1 MRSSGVKVELLPL
14 YFDPGRDAG
23 FDQQLVA
30 LRELLGEEVT
40 WLRAQ
45 ALGSALPAA
54 DAVIFP
60 QFLGEG
66 YRRLAD
72 FRQINLPILVITS
85 EFGTVSMWDW
95 ELIAFLREG
104 GVATLAP
111 YSLAQARR
119 LVSALRTRREL
130 RRAKFVV
137 YQDNPGDGMQAPIFK
152 RFFWWESECTQ
163 RMVQKFGI
171 SIEKR
176 SFRELGARAKE
187 ITDSEAE
194 AARRDWKTPVGAL
207 TPRAANSAT
216 KLYLALR
223 GDIEADP
230 DIRAVGINCLN
241 ESYFSDSTP
250 CLAWSRLFDETG
262 LIWGCEADT
271 VSMLSLFILHR
282 SLGEPILMTN
292 IYPFL
297 MGDAA
302 LKHERIDKFPDVSG
316 DPRNYLLIA
325 HCGYMGVIP
334 ESFASEWQLRPKVLG
349 IVDEHASAIDARIP
363 TGPITLAKL
372 QPTFDRITVAEGEL
386 EGYAQY
392 PGSDCRNGGIVRVRD
407 GHAMLMHH
415 SSHHQLVMTGRQ
427 KDDIDLISPIFGL
440 AAEVL

>member
-1 MRSSGVKVELLPL
+1 MKVQLLPL

-23 FDQQLVA
+23 FDQQLAA
-30 LRELLGEEVT
+30 LRSHLGTEVE
-40 WLRAQ
+40 WLAPQ
-45 ALGSALPAA
+45 PLGAPLPQA

-66 YRRLAD
+66 YRRLDD
-72 FRQINLPILVITS
+72 FKKITLPILVITS
-85 EFGTVSMWDW
+85 EFATVSMWDW
-95 ELIAFLREG
+95 ELISFLREA

-111 YSLAQARR
+111 YSLAQTGR
-119 LVSALRTRREL
+119 LIAALRTRKEL
-130 RRAKFVV
+130 RQAKFVV

-171 SIEKR
+171 TIEKR
-176 SFRELGARAKE
+176 SFRELGARAKA
-187 ITDSEAE
+187 ITDGEAQE
-194 AARRDWKTPVGAL
+194 ARRDWSTPTVYL
-207 TPRAANSAT
+207 SPQAANSAT
-216 KLYLALR
+216 KLYLAVR
-223 GDIEADP
+223 ADIEADP

-241 ESYFSDSTP
+241 ESHFSDSTP

-271 VSMLSLFILHR
+271 VSMLTEFILHR
-282 SLGEPILMTN
+282 SLGAPILMTN

-297 MGDAA
+297 LGDAA
-302 LKHERIDKFPDVSG
+302 LKHERIDNFPQVSG
-316 DPRNYLLIA
+316 DPRNYLLVA

-334 ESFASEWQLRPKVLG
+334 ESFSSQWQMRPKVLG

-372 QPTFDRITVAEGEL
+372 QPSFDRITIAEGEL

-392 PGSDCRNGGIVRVRD
+392 PGSDCRNGGVVRVRD
-407 GHAMLMHH
+407 GHAMITRH
-415 SSHHQLVMTGRQ
+415 SSHHQILMTGRQ
-427 KDDIDLISPIFGL
+427 LDDIDLIAPIFGL
-440 AAEVL
+440 TPEVL